1 LSLSQASIKKAEKLI
16 VIEKS
21 VNFSKNIFEYGIQ
34 GKNYKII
41 LDLTTNDIEK
51 SLMCDCQGFKCSKF
65 NSNISKNSNLNQK
78 EFSDCKHCYAVRILR
93 GMILN

>member
-1 LSLSQASIKKAEKLI
+1 MSLSQAVIKKAEKLI

-41 LDLTTNDIEK
+41 LDLTQNDIEK
-51 SLMCDCQGFKCSKF
+51 TLTCDCQGFKCSKY
-65 NSNISKNSNLNQK
+65 NPNIRKNNNLNQK
-78 EFSDCKHCYAVRILR
+78 EYSDCKHCYAVRIFKN
-93 GMILN
+93 MVLN